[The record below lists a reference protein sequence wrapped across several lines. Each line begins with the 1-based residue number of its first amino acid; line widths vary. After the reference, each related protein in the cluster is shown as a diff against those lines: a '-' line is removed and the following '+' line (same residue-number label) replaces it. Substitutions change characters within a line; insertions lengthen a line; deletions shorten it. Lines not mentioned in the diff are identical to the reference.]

1 MSTIYAFLIS
11 TIAGLS
17 TLLGGVVI
25 FFKIKANAINKFI
38 TFCLS
43 FSISIMIGISITD
56 LIPSS
61 FFNILTEYDNIKGI
75 IIILIS
81 LIIGSI
87 SVFIINKSINSNK
100 GSLYKL
106 GILSMIA
113 LILHNFPEGIA
124 TFMGSVQNPKLG
136 IKLGIAIMLHNI
148 PEGISIAVPIYYAT
162 NSKQKALIT
171 TLISGLAEPAGAILA
186 YLFLKPFITEI
197 MISIVLL
204 FVAGIMIT
212 LAIEEMLPKAISY
225 KQYKYIYIGLIS
237 GLIIIMINHFI

>member
-43 FSISIMIGISITD
+43 FSIAIMIGISITD
-56 LIPSS
+56 LIPTS
-61 FFNILTEYDNIKGI
+61 FFNIMLSNSFGKGI
-75 IIILIS
+75 TMILLAFLAGII
-81 LIIGSI
+81 SI
-87 SVFIINKSINSNK
+87 FIIDKLTINEK
-100 GSLYKL
+100 SLYKL